1 MLYEKSKINLKSLTK
16 SQEIWRVTYHFSP
29 FAVSITDAFFLTTQN
44 SFYIKNLTNRIKNVN
59 FKYR

>member
-29 FAVSITDAFFLTTQN
+29 FAMSITDDFFDK
-44 SFYIKNLTNRIKNVN
+44 SE
-59 FKYR
+59 